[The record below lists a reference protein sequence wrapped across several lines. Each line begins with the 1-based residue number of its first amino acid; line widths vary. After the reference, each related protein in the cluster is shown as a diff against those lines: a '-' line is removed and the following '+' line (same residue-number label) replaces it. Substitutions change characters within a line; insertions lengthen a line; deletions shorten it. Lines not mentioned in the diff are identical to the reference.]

1 MVIKMSLYNNNHKY
15 DDMLTLP
22 RPLSE
27 KHMPMPR
34 LDRAAQ
40 FSSFAA
46 LTGYDEA
53 VSETGRLTDS
63 RIELDEDRA
72 SELNDKLNILRD
84 NLYERPEIAVTYF
97 VPDSK
102 KSGGKY
108 VTFKGNARAIDEFDR
123 TIIFTKGSR
132 IPLDD
137 IFSLGGDIYK
147 GLAY

>member
-1 MVIKMSLYNNNHKY
+1 MSLYSSKHKY

-46 LTGYDEA
+46 LTGYEEA
-53 VSETGRLTDS
+53 VGETARLTDS
-63 RIELDEDRA
+63 RLEVDEDRA

-84 NLYERPEIAVTYF
+84 KLCERPEIAVTYF

-102 KSGGKY
+102 KTGGRY
-108 VTFKGNARAIDEFDR
+108 VTLKGNARAIDEYER
-123 TIIFTKGSR
+123 TVIFTGGGR
-132 IPLDD
+132 IPIDD

>member
-1 MVIKMSLYNNNHKY
+1 MHNKY

-22 RPLSE
+22 RPMSA
-27 KHMPMPR
+27 KHIPMPR
-34 LDRAAQ
+34 ADRAAQ

-53 VSETGRLTDS
+53 VCETARLTDG

-102 KSGGKY
+102 KTGGKY
-108 VTFKGNARAIDEFDR
+108 VTFKGNARAIDEYER
-123 TIIFTKGSR
+123 TILFVKGGR

-137 IFSLGGDIYK
+137 IFAICGDIYK
-147 GLAY
+147 GLAF

>member
-1 MVIKMSLYNNNHKY
+1 MSMYNNNRKY
-15 DDMLTLP
+15 DDMLTLA

-27 KHMPMPR
+27 KHTPMPR

-53 VSETGRLTDS
+53 VGETARLTDS

-84 NLYERPEIAVTYF
+84 KLYERPEIAVTYF
-97 VPDSK
+97 VPDNK

-108 VTFKGNARAIDEFDR
+108 VTLKGNARAIDEYEKA
-123 TIIFTKGSR
+123 IIFTGGGR
-132 IPLDD
+132 IHIDD
-137 IFSLGGDIYK
+137 IFSLGGEIYK

>member
-1 MVIKMSLYNNNHKY
+1 MSMYNNSHKY

-22 RPLSE
+22 RPLSG

-34 LDRAAQ
+34 PDRAAQ

-53 VSETGRLTDS
+53 VSETGRLTES

-108 VTFKGNARAIDEFDR
+108 VTFKGNAQAIDDYER

-137 IFSLGGDIYK
+137 IFALGGDIYK

>member
-1 MVIKMSLYNNNHKY
+1 MSMYSKNKY
-15 DDMLTLP
+15 DDMLALP
-22 RPLSE
+22 RPRSG
-27 KHMPMPR
+27 KHIPMPR
-34 LDRAAQ
+34 SDRAAQ

-63 RIELDEDRA
+63 RIEIDEDRA

-108 VTFKGNARAIDEFDR
+108 VTFTGNARAIDEYER
-123 TIIFTKGSR
+123 AIIFVKGGR

-137 IFSLGGDIYK
+137 IFALGGDIYK

>member
-1 MVIKMSLYNNNHKY
+1 MSMYNKHKY
-15 DDMLTLP
+15 DDMLMLS
-22 RPLSE
+22 RPISA

-46 LTGYDEA
+46 LTGYDES
-53 VSETGRLTDS
+53 VGETARLTDS

-108 VTFKGNARAIDEFDR
+108 VTFKGNARAIDEYER
-123 TIIFTKGSR
+123 AIIFTKGSR

-137 IFSLGGDIYK
+137 IFALGGDIYK

>member
-1 MVIKMSLYNNNHKY
+1 MSMYNKHKY
-15 DDMLTLP
+15 DDMLMLS
-22 RPLSE
+22 RPISG

-34 LDRAAQ
+34 PDRAAQ
-40 FSSFAA
+40 FSPFAA
-46 LTGYDEA
+46 LVGYDEA
-53 VSETGRLTDS
+53 VSETGRLTGS
-63 RIELDEDRA
+63 RIEIDDDRA
-72 SELNDKLNILRD
+72 SELNDKLKILRD
-84 NLYERPEIAVTYF
+84 KLCERPEIAVTYF
-97 VPDSK
+97 VPDNK

-108 VTFKGNARAIDEFDR
+108 VTFKGNARAIDDFER